1 MNVNERKD
9 LQQELLGIV
18 FNILVESEDS
28 TIETMVLRA
37 VEIIKKI
44 KEHINDDIEHGTG
57 FDSQKM
63 PILDW
68 IVACDSQNHVRLNNK
83 SLLKFEKKIKD
94 VGGRS
99 KRNSRGY
106 VGGERE
112 TFLNFHF
119 FENVNERRARNY
131 ERLDNLLN
139 QPRRVLLSNRDENI
153 VRQRTQEI
161 LNNIRDLD
169 RAADRELFSGNR
181 SENIRRS
188 GEQMQPSEVSLN
200 LSKNRDEYTIMR
212 GRRRAGRRMR
222 PNFVRREREV
232 PLSSKIGQLIVVV
245 SSIIVGAFIG
255 TMVGMVIAGLCI
267 ELCVIT
273 TAEPILL
280 IMGATAVIGAIVA
293 GTAPVLKLI
302 EMFKGQ
308 EPNLSTSS
316 GLESS
321 NTEHTYLNRQ
331 RVI

>member
-1 MNVNERKD
+1 MNIKERKD

-28 TIETMVLRA
+28 TIETMELRA

-131 ERLDNLLN
+131 ERLDHVLN

-181 SENIRRS
+181 SENIRRP

-200 LSKNRDEYTIMR
+200 LSENRDEYTIMR
-212 GRRRAGRRMR
+212 GRRRAVRRMR

-280 IMGATAVIGAIVA
+280 IMGATAVIGAIVSRNCSCIKA
-293 GTAPVLKLI
+293 
-302 EMFKGQ
+302 
-308 EPNLSTSS
+308 
-316 GLESS
+316 
-321 NTEHTYLNRQ
+321 NRD
-331 RVI
+331 V

>member
-1 MNVNERKD
+1 MNIKEGKD

-18 FNILVESEDS
+18 FNILIESEDS
-28 TIETMVLRA
+28 AIEAMETRA
-37 VEIIKKI
+37 VEIIKKL
-44 KEHINDDIEHGTG
+44 KEHINDYIEYGG
-57 FDSQKM
+57 QKK

-68 IVACDSQNHVRLNNK
+68 VIVCDSQNNVRLNNK
-83 SLLKFEKKIKD
+83 SLLKFEKAIKD
-94 VGGRS
+94 IGGRATLNEIES
-99 KRNSRGY
+99 IIRLLVEQAQLNHVRIR
-106 VGGERE
+106 GERE
-112 TFLNFHF
+112 VPLNF
-119 FENVNERRARNY
+119 FEENIIMRERRRAREQQMRPNFVR
-131 ERLDNLLN
+131 EREASLNL
-139 QPRRVLLSNRDENI
+139 
-153 VRQRTQEI
+153 
-161 LNNIRDLD
+161 
-169 RAADRELFSGNR
+169 SGNR
-181 SENIRRS
+181 SENIRRP
-188 GEQMQPSEVSLN
+188 GEQMQPSKVSLN
-200 LSKNRDEYTIMR
+200 LSENRDEYTIMR
-212 GRRRAGRRMR
+212 ERRRAGRRMR

-232 PLSSKIGQLIVVV
+232 PLSSKIGQLIGVV

-255 TMVGMVIAGLCI
+255 IMVGMVIAGLCI

-308 EPNLSTSS
+308 EPNLSPSS

>member
-1 MNVNERKD
+1 
-9 LQQELLGIV
+9 
-18 FNILVESEDS
+18 
-28 TIETMVLRA
+28 
-37 VEIIKKI
+37 
-44 KEHINDDIEHGTG
+44 
-57 FDSQKM
+57 M

-68 IVACDSQNHVRLNNK
+68 IVACDSQDHVRLNNK
-83 SLLKFEKKIKD
+83 SLLKFEKAIKD

-106 VGGERE
+106 VGSERE

-119 FENVNERRARNY
+119 FGNVDERRARNY
-131 ERLDNLLN
+131 ERLDHVLN
-139 QPRRVLLSNRDENI
+139 HPRRVRLSNRDENI

-169 RAADRELFSGNR
+169 RAADRELLLNLSGNR
-181 SENIRRS
+181 SENIRRP

-200 LSKNRDEYTIMR
+200 LSENRDEYTIMR
-212 GRRRAGRRMR
+212 ERRRVGRRMR
-222 PNFVRREREV
+222 PNFVRRVRREREV
-232 PLSSKIGQLIVVV
+232 PLSSKIEQLIGVV

-255 TMVGMVIAGLCI
+255 IMVGMVIAGLCI

-273 TAEPILL
+273 IAEPILL
-280 IMGATAVIGAIVA
+280 TIDATAVTGAIVA

-308 EPNLSTSS
+308 EPNLSPSS

>member
-1 MNVNERKD
+1 MNIKARKD

-18 FNILVESEDS
+18 FNILIESEDS
-28 TIETMVLRA
+28 AIEAMETRA

-44 KEHINDDIEHGTG
+44 KEHINDYIEHGTG

-68 IVACDSQNHVRLNNK
+68 IVACDSQDHVRLNNK
-83 SLLKFEKKIKD
+83 SLLKFEKAIKD

-99 KRNSRGY
+99 QGRAPQPINENEIESIVRLLLEQEQLNH
-106 VGGERE
+106 VRIRGERE
-112 TFLNFHF
+112 VPLNL
-119 FENVNERRARNY
+119 FE
-131 ERLDNLLN
+131 
-139 QPRRVLLSNRDENI
+139 ENI
-153 VRQRTQEI
+153 I
-161 LNNIRDLD
+161 IREQI
-169 RAADRELFSGNR
+169 RPRGQMR
-181 SENIRRS
+181 SRYI
-188 GEQMQPSEVSLN
+188 
-200 LSKNRDEYTIMR
+200 
-212 GRRRAGRRMR
+212 
-222 PNFVRREREV
+222 RREREV
-232 PLSSKIGQLIVVV
+232 PLSSKIGELIGVV

-255 TMVGMVIAGLCI
+255 IMVGMVIAGLCI

-308 EPNLSTSS
+308 EPNLSPSS

>member
-1 MNVNERKD
+1 MNIKERKD

-28 TIETMVLRA
+28 TIETMELRA

-131 ERLDNLLN
+131 ERLDHVLN

-169 RAADRELFSGNR
+169 RAADRELFSRNR
-181 SENIRRS
+181 SENIRRP

-200 LSKNRDEYTIMR
+200 LSENRDEYTIMR
-212 GRRRAGRRMR
+212 ERKRAGRRMR

-308 EPNLSTSS
+308 EPNLSPSS

>member
-1 MNVNERKD
+1 MNIKERKD

-28 TIETMVLRA
+28 TIETMELRA
-37 VEIIKKI
+37 VEIIKKL

-68 IVACDSQNHVRLNNK
+68 IVTCDSQNHVRLNNK
-83 SLLKFEKKIKD
+83 SLLKFEKTIKD
-94 VGGRS
+94 IGGRS

-106 VGGERE
+106 VGSERE
-112 TFLNFHF
+112 IFLNFHF

-131 ERLDNLLN
+131 ERLDHVLN
-139 QPRRVLLSNRDENI
+139 QPQRVRLSDRGENI

-169 RAADRELFSGNR
+169 RADDRELFSENR
-181 SENIRRS
+181 SENIRRP
-188 GEQMQPSEVSLN
+188 GEQMQPSEIPLN
-200 LSKNRDEYTIMR
+200 LFGNRDENVIIR
-212 GRRRAGRRMR
+212 KRISSREQMR
-222 PNFVRREREV
+222 PSWRIRLEREV
-232 PLSSKIGQLIVVV
+232 TTPSLSSKIEQLIVVV

-255 TMVGMVIAGLCI
+255 IMVGMVIAGLCI

-273 TAEPILL
+273 TAETILL

-308 EPNLSTSS
+308 AFS
-316 GLESS
+316 
-321 NTEHTYLNRQ
+321 
-331 RVI
+331 

>member
-28 TIETMVLRA
+28 TIETMELRA

-83 SLLKFEKKIKD
+83 SLLKFQKKIKD

-139 QPRRVLLSNRDENI
+139 QPRRVILSNRDENI

-181 SENIRRS
+181 SENIRRP

-200 LSKNRDEYTIMR
+200 LSENRDEYTIMR
-212 GRRRAGRRMR
+212 GRRAGRRMR

-308 EPNLSTSS
+308 EPNLSPSS

>member
-1 MNVNERKD
+1 MNIKERKD

-28 TIETMVLRA
+28 TIETMELRA

-83 SLLKFEKKIKD
+83 SLLKFEKTIKD

-99 KRNSRGY
+99 QGRAPQPINETESIIRLLLGQEQLNH
-106 VGGERE
+106 VRIRGERE
-112 TFLNFHF
+112 VPLNL
-119 FENVNERRARNY
+119 FEENIIIRERR
-131 ERLDNLLN
+131 
-139 QPRRVLLSNRDENI
+139 
-153 VRQRTQEI
+153 
-161 LNNIRDLD
+161 
-169 RAADRELFSGNR
+169 RAASYFGNR
-181 SENIRRS
+181 GRNIRRPR
-188 GEQMQPSEVSLN
+188 EQMQPSEVSLN
-200 LSKNRDEYTIMR
+200 LSENRDEYTIMR
-212 GRRRAGRRMR
+212 ERIRAGRQMR
-222 PNFVRREREV
+222 PNLVRREREV
-232 PLSSKIGQLIVVV
+232 TLSSKIGQLIVVV

-273 TAEPILL
+273 TSEPLLL

-293 GTAPVLKLI
+293 GTAPLLKLI

-308 EPNLSTSS
+308 AFS
-316 GLESS
+316 
-321 NTEHTYLNRQ
+321 
-331 RVI
+331 

>member
-1 MNVNERKD
+1 M
-9 LQQELLGIV
+9 
-18 FNILVESEDS
+18 
-28 TIETMVLRA
+28 ETRA

-68 IVACDSQNHVRLNNK
+68 IVACDSQDHVRLNNK
-83 SLLKFEKKIKD
+83 SLLKFEKTIKD

-131 ERLDNLLN
+131 ERLDHVLN
-139 QPRRVLLSNRDENI
+139 HPQRVRLSNRGENI
-153 VRQRTQEI
+153 VRQRMQEI

-169 RAADRELFSGNR
+169 RAADRELLLNLSGNR
-181 SENIRRS
+181 SENIRRP

-200 LSKNRDEYTIMR
+200 LSENRDEYTIMR
-212 GRRRAGRRMR
+212 ERRRAGRRMQ

-232 PLSSKIGQLIVVV
+232 PLSSKIGQLIGVV

-255 TMVGMVIAGLCI
+255 IMVGMVIAGLCI
-267 ELCVIT
+267 ELCMIT

-293 GTAPVLKLI
+293 GTAPLLKLI

-308 EPNLSTSS
+308 ESNLSPSS

>member
-1 MNVNERKD
+1 MNIKERKD

-18 FNILVESEDS
+18 FNILIESEDS
-28 TIETMVLRA
+28 AIEAMETRA

-44 KEHINDDIEHGTG
+44 KEHINDDIEHGTE

-68 IVACDSQNHVRLNNK
+68 IVACDSQDHIRLNNK
-83 SLLKFEKKIKD
+83 SLLKFEKTIKD

-131 ERLDNLLN
+131 ERLDHVLN
-139 QPRRVLLSNRDENI
+139 QPQVRLSNRGENI
-153 VRQRTQEI
+153 VRQRMQEI

-169 RAADRELFSGNR
+169 RAADRELLLSLSGNR
-181 SENIRRS
+181 SENIRRP

-200 LSKNRDEYTIMR
+200 LSENRDEYTIMR
-212 GRRRAGRRMR
+212 ERRRAGRRMQ

-232 PLSSKIGQLIVVV
+232 PLSSKIGQLIGVV

-255 TMVGMVIAGLCI
+255 IMVGMVIAGLCI

-308 EPNLSTSS
+308 ET
-316 GLESS
+316 
-321 NTEHTYLNRQ
+321 
-331 RVI
+331 

>member
-139 QPRRVLLSNRDENI
+139 QPRR
-153 VRQRTQEI
+153 
-161 LNNIRDLD
+161 
-169 RAADRELFSGNR
+169 
-181 SENIRRS
+181 
-188 GEQMQPSEVSLN
+188 
-200 LSKNRDEYTIMR
+200 

-280 IMGATAVIGAIVA
+280 IMGATAVIEIGRAHV
-293 GTAPVLKLI
+293 
-302 EMFKGQ
+302 
-308 EPNLSTSS
+308 
-316 GLESS
+316 
-321 NTEHTYLNRQ
+321 
-331 RVI
+331 